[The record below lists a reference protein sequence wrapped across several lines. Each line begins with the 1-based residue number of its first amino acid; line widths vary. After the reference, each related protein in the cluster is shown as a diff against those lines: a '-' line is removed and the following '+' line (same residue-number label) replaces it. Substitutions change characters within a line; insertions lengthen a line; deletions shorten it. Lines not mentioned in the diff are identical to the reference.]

1 MSCGTGTGTYTG
13 SSGSGTGTATAKTFL
28 DHTLDDLDIFFDT
41 VNGFAVNAVYTPAG
55 GSAAVIPVIFTR
67 DEIPEL
73 GMESARLY
81 CEAKTT
87 DVAAAAPGDTLVID
101 GVAYKILNPLRHSAN
116 GTSEIDLSID

>member
-1 MSCGTGTGTYTG
+1 MSEGTGTYTG
-13 SSGSGTGTATAKTFL
+13 SSGSGTGTAAEKTFL
-28 DHTLDDLDIFFDT
+28 DQTLDDLDIFFDVT
-41 VNGFAVNAVYTPAG
+41 GGFAQNAVYTPAG

-87 DVAAAAPGDTLVID
+87 DVAAAKPGETIVIN
-101 GVAYKILNPLRHSAN
+101 GVTYKILNPPRHSAN